1 MKNKIISGIIISAIL
16 YYGSGN
22 IPGTRP
28 AKAQTSERNA
38 TPEVTME
45 TGAKLLITEVNLKN
59 KEADWLEFYY
69 ESPAEKPLNLKNFG
83 FQDDTLFK
91 KIATDY
97 WVKSGEYTIVVFK
110 STEPD
115 SEQNHF
121 LSTSR
126 SGLTATTEQIMM
138 KTPGGK
144 IIDAIC
150 WANTKPTSDELKDM
164 EELFQEEGWIS
175 SSPDSC
181 FDSSKI
187 STNQSLAR
195 TSMTDTD
202 SSKDWTVTDDT
213 TRGFA
218 NDKTPQTAPPNPP
231 NGQSTTAPQK
241 TVEEKPHGNQTPA
254 TTGKISGTEKNTG
267 SQNPKKSSKTSPA
280 TSTTKVTAAKKS
292 STETKKTPKAAKKTT
307 QKRNYHNGDN
317 SEFIRITEVFAH
329 AAKEDKKN
337 EWIELTNTGEKKIS
351 MGNWKLDDDEG
362 GSKPYTLPDTLI
374 IEPGTSIIIK
384 APESKLSLANTR
396 DVVRLYN
403 PAGELMQ
410 SVEYEEAP
418 KETSYAL
425 IIIQKEDGSTE
436 EQWVWD
442 KHPTPELQNP
452 IYHQFAGTI
461 ATDAEFTE
469 PYHFTL
475 QTQNQQTYT
484 VTFEE
489 ETIQG
494 PLAKAA
500 FIKRAQLVVT
510 GILDPS
516 GTSLELRQY
525 EITAATQP
533 TGNETS
539 PWVWLSLLPPGSA
552 GFWYGFKKI
561 RKHMVQ

>member
-1 MKNKIISGIIISAIL
+1 MISVVFCYGFGNVLETSPVKAI
-16 YYGSGN
+16 
-22 IPGTRP
+22 
-28 AKAQTSERNA
+28 TSEENA
-38 TPEVTME
+38 TPEITME

-59 KEADWLEFYY
+59 KEADWFEFYY
-69 ESPAEKPLNLKNFG
+69 ESPSGKPLNLKNFG

-91 KIATDY
+91 KITTDY
-97 WVKSGEYTIVVFK
+97 WIKSGEYTIVAFK
-110 STEPD
+110 STQPD
-115 SEQNHF
+115 SEHNHL

-126 SGLTATTEQIMM
+126 SGLTATTEQIMI
-138 KTPGGK
+138 KTQGGK
-144 IIDAIC
+144 IVDAIC

-164 EELFQEEGWIS
+164 EELFQGEGWVS
-175 SSPDSC
+175 ASPDSC

-195 TSMTDTD
+195 TSLADTD
-202 SSKDWTVTDDT
+202 SIKDWTVTDDV

-218 NDKTPQTAPPNPP
+218 NDKNPQTTSFESDE
-231 NGQSTTAPQK
+231 QSTTVTQK
-241 TVEEKPHGNQTPA
+241 TVEENVQGKQNPA
-254 TTGKISGTEKNTG
+254 TTGKASGAEKNTAG
-267 SQNPKKSSKTSPA
+267 TAPEKSSKASTIP
-280 TSTTKVTAAKKS
+280 STTKTTSAKKS
-292 STETKKTPKAAKKTT
+292 PPEAKTKKTAKTTKKTT
-307 QKRNYHNGDN
+307 QKTNYQNGDN
-317 SEFIRITEVFAH
+317 SEFIRITEIFAH

-337 EWIELTNTGEKKIS
+337 EWIEITNTGEKKIG

-362 GSKPYTLPDTLI
+362 GSKPYTLPDTLV
-374 IEPGTSIIIK
+374 IEPGASIIIK

-396 DVVRLYN
+396 DVVRLSN
-403 PAGELMQ
+403 PAGDLMQ

-436 EQWVWD
+436 EQWTWD
-442 KHPTPELQNP
+442 KHPTPELPNP
-452 IYHQFAGTI
+452 IYHQFSGTI
-461 ATDAEFTE
+461 TTEAEFTE

-475 QTQNQQTYT
+475 QTPNQQTYT
-484 VTFEE
+484 VIFDE

-500 FIKRAQLVVT
+500 FTKGAQLMVA
-510 GILDPS
+510 GILDQA

-525 EITAATQP
+525 EITEGNQP
-533 TGNETS
+533 TGSTDS

-552 GFWYGFKKI
+552 GFWYGVKKI